1 MLTQQYL
8 FTHEVSGELSFLLDT
23 SEHIYSSSV
32 QISQDQQ
39 LENILPATGV
49 IKTQLTKQK

>member
-8 FTHEVSGELSFLLDT
+8 FTHKVSGEMSFLFDT

-32 QISQDQQ
+32 QISKDQH
-39 LENILPATGV
+39 LENILPETGV
-49 IKTQLTKQK
+49 VKTQFTKQE

>member
-8 FTHEVSGELSFLLDT
+8 FTHEVSGEMSFLLDT

-39 LENILPATGV
+39 LENILPETGV